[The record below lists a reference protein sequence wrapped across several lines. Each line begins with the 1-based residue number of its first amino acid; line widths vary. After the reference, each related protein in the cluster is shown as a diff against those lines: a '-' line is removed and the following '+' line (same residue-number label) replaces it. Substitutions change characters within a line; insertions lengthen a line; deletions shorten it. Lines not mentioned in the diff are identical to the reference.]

1 MNFFKKLFKT
11 SKANNEPNNPKD
23 DVGPDHKATQQPDE
37 TAKVEISGIAT
48 HEYFDER
55 YEEDTIDEGMLATTL
70 QMIEQYFP
78 ANKIKPIVAKPINHP
93 KNLDQTIDDG
103 FGFVLYCSA
112 MEMEEHFAIALL
124 SMAFN
129 DFLIKNHGFKLY
141 KDSQPEY
148 PMRSMTLKYDH
159 KGTKLSLYPIE
170 YTTKVINYQASFN
183 ELYERIK
190 LNLEHMPT
198 SDDVYNDVMGKS
210 DGDTGQ

>member
-11 SKANNEPNNPKD
+11 SKTNNQPNNPKD
-23 DVGPDHKATQQPDE
+23 DVGPDHKVAQEPDE

-103 FGFVLYCSA
+103 FGFGHL
-112 MEMEEHFAIALL
+112 
-124 SMAFN
+124 
-129 DFLIKNHGFKLY
+129 
-141 KDSQPEY
+141 
-148 PMRSMTLKYDH
+148 
-159 KGTKLSLYPIE
+159 
-170 YTTKVINYQASFN
+170 
-183 ELYERIK
+183 
-190 LNLEHMPT
+190 
-198 SDDVYNDVMGKS
+198 
-210 DGDTGQ
+210 